1 MVGKFVVYI
10 ILFLSIA
17 STIFYFLSVKKE
29 KHIKIAEYLYF
40 AMCAGLVF
48 VSAYLLANILNYNF
62 TFTYIWEYSSRELPL
77 GLLVTSFF
85 SGQEGSFLLWA
96 LMLGLLGLVL
106 QPYTKRHGYQPLVM
120 GFYSLIMIFIVI
132 MLIAKSPFN
141 YIWES
146 FTDSGIEVGFMPPN
160 GRGLNPILQNYWN
173 AIHPPMMFVGYAAMT
188 VPYVFALTGLI
199 RKDYSRWIEISI
211 PWTLAATAL
220 LGLGIMLGGF
230 WAYETLGWGGF
241 WGWDP
246 VENASLLPWLVA
258 VALVHTMLV
267 QKRTGGLVRTNF
279 VLSFIGF
286 VLVLY
291 ATFLT
296 RSGILGE
303 ISVHS
308 FGEPGKFV
316 YVLLLAFLFTFLLLG
331 LGFLLYR
338 MKSISE
344 FIEKTDFA
352 PSSRE
357 FLLSIGAIILLA
369 MTVIIFIGTNWP
381 IFGEIMGTTKS
392 SVDISF
398 YDKWNL
404 PFAVLLLLLNA
415 FSLYINWKHTDM
427 KSIINK
433 VVISFVLAIIMTV
446 VAFSFGVNTV
456 TYLMLTFASFYSFFV
471 NIEFIIRHWKN
482 NKKMFGAYLS
492 HFGVALLLMGAL
504 FSGGYQ
510 TVEHVTLSLGD
521 SQEVLGYNVTFEKM
535 EQIEKHLQDRE
546 KYLYIVTAEK
556 DGSKRTMKPIFYWSD
571 FNSRQAPFLEPGIS
585 ERILNDL
592 YISPKS
598 AETRMNYPM
607 VILGKNESA
616 RVPLDTN
623 ITITSI
629 GFDMA
634 HGMNL
639 SAENRVRL
647 GVGIEFNIN
656 DKIIIDTVYSAIDI
670 NTMRGIPEPYTIEG
684 TNIVVGFSELIRG
697 MQGSQAALIFLEEGQ
712 PQPEPTEV
720 FTFDLAIKPFINLVW
735 LGTIFII
742 LGFFWAIPRHLKKS

>member
-1 MVGKFVVYI
+1 MIGKFVVYI
-10 ILFLSIA
+10 ILFLSIG

-29 KHIKIAEYLYF
+29 KTVKIAEYFYF

-62 TFTYIWEYSSRELPL
+62 SFTYIWEYSSRELPI

-85 SGQEGSFLLWA
+85 SGQEGSLLLWA
-96 LMLGLLGLVL
+96 LMLGLLGLLL
-106 QPYTKRHGYQPLVM
+106 QPYTKRHGYQSLVM

-146 FTDSGIEVGFMPPN
+146 FVDSGIEVGFMPPN

-173 AIHPPMMFVGYAAMT
+173 AIHPPVMFIGYAAMT
-188 VPYVFALTGLI
+188 VPYVFALVGLI
-199 RKDYSRWIEISI
+199 RKDYSRWIDISM

-246 VENASLLPWLVA
+246 VENASLLPWLVS

-279 VLSFIGF
+279 VLAIFGF
-286 VLVLY
+286 VLVLF

-308 FGEPGKFV
+308 FGEPGKLV
-316 YVLLLAFLFTFLLLG
+316 YVLLLAFLLTFLFVG
-331 LGFLLYR
+331 LGYLVYR

-344 FIEKTDFA
+344 FIEKSDFA
-352 PSSRE
+352 PNSRE
-357 FLLSIGAIILLA
+357 FLLSIGAILLLA
-369 MTVIIFIGTNWP
+369 MAVIIFIGTNWP

-415 FSLYINWKHTDM
+415 FSLYVNWKHTDL
-427 KSIINK
+427 KSILNK
-433 VVISFVLAIIMTV
+433 IILSFVLAVIMTV

-456 TYLMLTFASFYSFFV
+456 TYLMLTFASFYSLFV

-482 NKKMFGAYLS
+482 NKKMFGAYMS

-546 KYLYIVTAEK
+546 KYLYVITAEK

-571 FNSRQAPFLEPGIS
+571 FNDRQSPFLEPGIS
-585 ERILNDL
+585 ERLLNDL
-592 YISPKS
+592 YISPKV
-598 AETRMNYPM
+598 AETKMNYPM
-607 VILGKNESA
+607 VVLGKNESA
-616 RVPLDTN
+616 RIPLDTN
-623 ITITSI
+623 FTMTSL

-634 HGMNL
+634 HGMEL
-639 SAENRVRL
+639 SEENRVRL
-647 GVGIEFNIN
+647 GVGIEFNIQGR
-656 DKIIIDTVYSAIDI
+656 IIVDTLYSAIDI
-670 NTMRGIPEPYTIEG
+670 NTMRGIPESYTIEG

-720 FTFDLAIKPFINLVW
+720 FTFDLAVKPFINLVW

-742 LGFFWAIPRHLKKS
+742 LGFFWAIPRHLKN